1 MCLMFSIEEAI
12 KPTYINSMACGTPR
26 AIVKKQVLEVNA
38 DNYFIE
44 SRHAVWSNENL
55 NDKEIFGLL
64 KIGDNI
70 TVFLT
75 SVMTRPC
82 V

>member
-12 KPTYINSMACGTPR
+12 KPIYINYMVCGMPR

-44 SRHAVWSNENL
+44 SRHAVWSSENL
-55 NDKEIFGLL
+55 HDRNHEFFG
-64 KIGDNI
+64 
-70 TVFLT
+70 
-75 SVMTRPC
+75 
-82 V
+82 